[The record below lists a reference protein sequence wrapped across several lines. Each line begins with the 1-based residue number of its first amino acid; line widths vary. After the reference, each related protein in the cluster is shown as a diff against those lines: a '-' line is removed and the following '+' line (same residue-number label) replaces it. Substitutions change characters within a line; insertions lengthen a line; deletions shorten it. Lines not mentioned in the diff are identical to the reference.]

1 MNSDKPILQLMD
13 EFLANQDV
21 HESTRKRYR
30 ENLQMFISWLGR
42 NCNDIKNPLRSDII
56 RYKQSLIDSKKATT
70 TIDAYLVPVRQ
81 FFFYLEEEK
90 IYENISAG
98 VHSPR
103 KYLGYRKE
111 YLKSDQVNR
120 LLSSIDRSSITGKRD
135 YAIINLMCNT
145 GMRCVEISR
154 LDLMDVVPCKSG
166 FSVAIQGKGR
176 INKDRSV
183 NIPEPLMFP
192 IHNYLIER
200 ADLDGKNNPPM
211 FVNHSYRAKCARFTQ
226 LSISKIIKKYMRSI
240 GIDSVKLTAH
250 SLRHT
255 AAINAIKAGAKISD
269 VQSMLGHSNSN
280 TTDIYLR
287 ALEAESAEEG
297 TAIRLLHDYYRNSNK
312 QGKNGQKGIN
322 KQDSSNI

>member
-30 ENLQMFISWLGR
+30 ENLQMFISWMGR

-81 FFFYLEEEK
+81 FFLYLEEEK
-90 IYENISAG
+90 VYDNISAG

-111 YLKSDQVNR
+111 YLKGDEVMK
-120 LLSSIDRSSITGKRD
+120 LLGSVDRTTITGKRD
-135 YAIINLMCNT
+135 FAIISLMCST

-154 LDLMDVVPCKSG
+154 LDLMDIAPCKSG
-166 FSVAIQGKGR
+166 FRVAIQGKGR

-200 ADLDGKNNPPM
+200 TDLDGKNNPPM
-211 FVNHSYRAKCARFTQ
+211 FVNHSYVAKCERFTQ

-240 GIDSVKLTAH
+240 SIDSAKMTAH

-269 VQSMLGHSNSN
+269 VQSMLGHSNSS

-297 TAIRLLHDYYRNSNK
+297 TAIRLLQDYYRNSTK
-312 QGKNGQKGIN
+312 QGKNRQKGI
-322 KQDSSNI
+322 KEQGSSDL